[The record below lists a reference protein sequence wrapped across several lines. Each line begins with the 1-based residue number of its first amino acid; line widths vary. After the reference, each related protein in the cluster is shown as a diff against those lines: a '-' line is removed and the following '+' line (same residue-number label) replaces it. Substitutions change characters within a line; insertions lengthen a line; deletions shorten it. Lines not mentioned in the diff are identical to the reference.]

1 MTESFFSN
9 LTFSPI
15 ISYWYIFSFMI
26 LFFVFTLYSII
37 NSASGIIYRVLIF
50 ITLLIMISQPSL
62 KIEKRKI
69 EKDIITLVIDKTDSQ
84 KITDR
89 DKKVE
94 EVYENILNKISRFK
108 SLDILEVLIE
118 KGETTIQFGS
128 AENIKNKKLPKKKL
142 KNNEPNK
149 SNILSILENNI
160 NKIPSKRLSA
170 ILILTDGQIHD
181 INKNNLFDKYD
192 VPIYFLLVGN
202 KKINDK
208 RLSIIS
214 KPEFGYLDEESE
226 IIINLKDFLKSNEIK
241 TKLLIEQKNSKRE
254 IQVVNGADTSIK
266 INSLEPGENIIK
278 ISSKIRPNEL
288 STINNSK
295 IVKITGIRK
304 QLRVLLISGAPYN
317 GTRVWRNF
325 LKSDPSVELVHMT
338 VLRPPTKNDNTPVNE
353 LSLIPFP
360 TKELFEKKLNKFQ
373 LVIFDNFMGKN
384 VLNPIYF
391 QNILNFVDEG
401 GAILEITGPSYNS
414 NSSLFRTEIGK
425 ILPGI
430 PSGKVLVG
438 EYKPRLTE
446 IGKNHPV
453 TKNLFSDMKNYGSW
467 YQMNKIDELDDE
479 SITLLSGLNNKPL
492 LVIKKVNKGRIAQIY
507 SKNIWLWTKTGNDD
521 GGPYNKLIKNLAH
534 WLMKEPSL
542 EDSKL
547 KVAPQIEKKLLITK
561 NFLKEPKLMEIKIT
575 ITTPEGNRIEKKLK
589 KIKNNNYSEIF
600 EYQEEGLYVISDLNN
615 QVFVDTTSENN
626 LELNEIHLT
635 DEYLQSTEFSNI
647 FSKSLWIN
655 DNLVPK
661 FKEARVLDKR
671 NKDKNVF
678 FFLRNNNFTI
688 EGFENK
694 QLLNPVLY
702 FLILTI
708 LLYMCWKKESS

>member
-15 ISYWYIFSFMI
+15 ISYWYIFSFII

-37 NSASGIIYRVLIF
+37 NSASGILYRVLIF
-50 ITLLIMISQPSL
+50 VTLVIMISQPSL

-69 EKDIITLVIDKTDSQ
+69 EKDIITFVIDKTDSQ
-84 KITDR
+84 KIAER

-94 EVYENILNKISRFK
+94 EVYATILDEIGRFQ
-108 SLDILEVLIE
+108 SLDILEVRIKKE
-118 KGETTIQFGS
+118 ETTIQFGS
-128 AENIKNKKLPKKKL
+128 VQNIKNNKLPSKKLENK
-142 KNNEPNK
+142 ETNK

-181 INKNNLFDKYD
+181 INKNNFFDKYD
-192 VPIYFLLVGN
+192 VPVYFLLVGE

-226 IIINLKDFLKSNEIK
+226 IIVNLKDFLESNEMK
-241 TKLLIEQKNSKRE
+241 AKLLIEQKNSKRE
-254 IQVVNGADTSIK
+254 IQVVNGANTSIK
-266 INSLEPGENIIK
+266 INALEPGENIIK
-278 ISSKIRPNEL
+278 ISSNIRPNEL

-391 QNILNFVDEG
+391 QNILKFVDEG

-414 NSSLFRTEIGK
+414 KSSLFRTEIGK

-438 EYKPRLTE
+438 KYKPQLTE
-446 IGKNHPV
+446 IGKVHPV
-453 TKNLFSDMKNYGSW
+453 TKNLFSKTKNYGSW
-467 YQMNKIDELDDE
+467 YQMNKIDEIDDE

-547 KVAPQIEKKLLITK
+547 KVESQIEKKLLITK
-561 NFLKEPKLMEIKIT
+561 NFLKEPKFMEIKIT
-575 ITTPEGNRIEKKLK
+575 ITTPEGKVIEKILK
-589 KIKNNNYSEIF
+589 KIKNNYYSEIF
-600 EYQEEGLYVISDLNN
+600 DYQKEGLYVISDLNN
-615 QVFVDTTSENN
+615 QVVVDTSSENN

-635 DEYLQSTEFSNI
+635 DEYLQNIEFSNI

-655 DNLVPK
+655 NNSIPK
-661 FKEARVLDKR
+661 FKEVRVLDKI
-671 NKDKNVF
+671 NKDKNVL

-708 LLYMCWKKESS
+708 LLYMCWKRESS

>member
-15 ISYWYIFSFMI
+15 ISYWYIFSFII
-26 LFFVFTLYSII
+26 LFFIFTLYSII
-37 NSASGIIYRVLIF
+37 NSASGILYRVLIF
-50 ITLLIMISQPSL
+50 VTLVIMISQPSL

-84 KITDR
+84 KIAER

-94 EVYENILNKISRFK
+94 EVYATILNEIGRFQ
-108 SLDILEVLIE
+108 SLDILEVRIKKE
-118 KGETTIQFGS
+118 ETTIQFGS
-128 AENIKNKKLPKKKL
+128 VQNIKNNKLPSKKLENK
-142 KNNEPNK
+142 EPNK
-149 SNILSILENNI
+149 SNILSILEKNI

-181 INKNNLFDKYD
+181 INKNNFFDKYD
-192 VPIYFLLVGN
+192 VPVYFLLVGE

-226 IIINLKDFLKSNEIK
+226 IIVNLKDFLESNE
-241 TKLLIEQKNSKRE
+241 TKATLLIEQKNSKRE
-254 IQVVNGADTSIK
+254 IQVVNGANTSIK
-266 INSLEPGENIIK
+266 INALEPGENIIK

-391 QNILNFVDEG
+391 QNILKFVDEG

-414 NSSLFRTEIGK
+414 KSSLFRTEIGK

-438 EYKPRLTE
+438 KYKPQLTE
-446 IGKNHPV
+446 IGKVHPV
-453 TKNLFSDMKNYGSW
+453 TKNLFSKTKNYGSW
-467 YQMNKIDELDDE
+467 YQMNKIDEIDDE

-547 KVAPQIEKKLLITK
+547 KVESQIEKKLLITK
-561 NFLKEPKLMEIKIT
+561 NFLKEPKLMEIKII
-575 ITTPEGNRIEKKLK
+575 ITTPEGKVIEKILK
-589 KIKNNNYSEIF
+589 KIKKNYYSEIF

-615 QVFVDTTSENN
+615 QVVVDTSSENN

-635 DEYLQSTEFSNI
+635 DEYLQNIEFSNI

-655 DNLVPK
+655 NNSVPK
-661 FKEARVLDKR
+661 FKEARVLGKI
-671 NKDKNVF
+671 NKNKNVL

-708 LLYMCWKKESS
+708 LLYMCWKRESS

>member
-15 ISYWYIFSFMI
+15 VSHWYIFSFTI
-26 LFFVFTLYSII
+26 LFFAFTSYSII
-37 NSASGIIYRVLIF
+37 NSASGITYRVLIF
-50 ITLLIMISQPSL
+50 LTMIIMIAQPSF

-69 EKDIITLVIDKTDSQ
+69 EKDIITVVLDKTDSQ
-84 KITDR
+84 KITKRDR
-89 DKKVE
+89 KVE
-94 EVYENILNKISRFK
+94 KVYENILEEVSRFE
-108 SLDILEVLIE
+108 SLDILEVQIE
-118 KGETTIQFGS
+118 NENITTQFGS
-128 AENIKNKKLPKKKL
+128 VKNIKEKKLSRKKL

-160 NKIPSKRLSA
+160 NQIPSKRLSA

-181 INKNNLFDKYD
+181 LNRHNFFDKYD
-192 VPIYFLLVGN
+192 VPIYFLLIGD

-208 RLSIIS
+208 RVSIVS
-214 KPEFGYLDEESE
+214 KPEFGYLDEQSE
-226 IIINLKDFLKSNEIK
+226 IIVNLKDFLKTNEIK
-241 TKLLIEQKNSKRE
+241 TNLIIEQKSKKKE
-254 IQVVNGADTSIK
+254 IQVVNGADTNIK
-266 INSLEPGENIIK
+266 IDPLEPGENIIR
-278 ISSKIRPNEL
+278 ISSKIRPKEL

-304 QLRVLLISGAPYN
+304 KLRVLLISGAPYK

-360 TKELFEKKLNKFQ
+360 TKELFEKKLDKFQ
-373 LVIFDNFMGKN
+373 LIIFDNFEGKN
-384 VLNPIYF
+384 VLNPLYF

-414 NSSLFRTEIGK
+414 NFSLFKTEIGK

-430 PSGKVLVG
+430 PSGQVLVG
-438 EYKPRLTE
+438 KYKPKLTE
-446 IGKNHPV
+446 IGKIHPV
-453 TKNLFSDMKNYGSW
+453 TKNLFSERQNYGSW
-467 YQMNKIDELDDE
+467 YQMNKIDEIDEE
-479 SITLLSGLNNKPL
+479 SITLLSGIDNKPL
-492 LVIKKVNKGRIAQIY
+492 LVIKKINKGRIAQIY
-507 SKNIWLWTKTGNDD
+507 SKNIWLWTKTSNDE

-547 KVAPQIEKKLLITK
+547 KVESQIEKKLLISK
-561 NFLKEPKLMEIKIT
+561 KFLKKPKLKEIKIM
-575 ITTPEGNRIEKKLK
+575 ITTPNGKTVEKILK
-589 KIKNNNYSEIF
+589 KNIKNNYSEIF
-600 EYQEEGLYVISDLNN
+600 EYREKGIYIVSDLNN
-615 QVFVDTTSENN
+615 QVVVDTTSENG
-626 LELNEIHLT
+626 LELSEIHLT
-635 DEYLQSTEFSNI
+635 DEYLKSYEFSNI

-655 DNLVPK
+655 ESSVPTL
-661 FKEARVLDKR
+661 KEARILSKK
-671 NKDKNVF
+671 NKDKNFV

-694 QLLNPVLY
+694 QLLNPLFY
-702 FLILTI
+702 FSILMI
-708 LLYMCWKKESS
+708 LFYLCWKKEST

>member
-9 LTFSPI
+9 FTFSPI
-15 ISYWYIFSFMI
+15 VSHWYIFSFTI
-26 LFFVFTLYSII
+26 LFFVFTSYSII
-37 NSASGIIYRVLIF
+37 NSASGITYRVLIF
-50 ITLLIMISQPSL
+50 LTMIIMVAQPSF

-84 KITDR
+84 KIAER

-94 EVYENILNKISRFK
+94 EVYATILNEIGRFQ
-108 SLDILEVLIE
+108 SLDILEVRIKKE
-118 KGETTIQFGS
+118 ETTTRFGS
-128 AENIKNKKLPKKKL
+128 VQNINNNKLPIKKLENK
-142 KNNEPNK
+142 EPNK

-181 INKNNLFDKYD
+181 INKNNFFDKYD
-192 VPIYFLLVGN
+192 VPVYFLLVGE

-226 IIINLKDFLKSNEIK
+226 IIVNLKDFLESNEMK
-241 TKLLIEQKNSKRE
+241 ATLLIEQKNSKRE
-254 IQVVNGADTSIK
+254 IQAVNGANTSIK
-266 INSLEPGENIIK
+266 INALEPGENIIK

-391 QNILNFVDEG
+391 QNILKFVDEG

-414 NSSLFRTEIGK
+414 KSSLFRTEIGK

-438 EYKPRLTE
+438 KYKPQLTE
-446 IGKNHPV
+446 IGKVHPV
-453 TKNLFSDMKNYGSW
+453 TKNLFSKTKNYGSW
-467 YQMNKIDELDDE
+467 YQMNKIDEIDDE

-547 KVAPQIEKKLLITK
+547 KVESQNEKKLLISK
-561 NFLKEPKLMEIKIT
+561 NFLKEPKLVEIKII
-575 ITTPEGNRIEKKLK
+575 ITTPEGKVVEKILK
-589 KIKNNNYSEIF
+589 KIKNNYYSEIF
-600 EYQEEGLYVISDLNN
+600 EYQEEGLFVISDLNN
-615 QVFVDTTSENN
+615 QVVVDTSSENN

-635 DEYLQSTEFSNI
+635 DEYLQNIEFSNI

-655 DNLVPK
+655 NNSVPK
-661 FKEARVLDKR
+661 FKEARVLDKI
-671 NKDKNVF
+671 NKDKNVL

-708 LLYMCWKKESS
+708 LLYMCWKRESS

>member
-9 LTFSPI
+9 LTFSPV
-15 ISYWYIFSFMI
+15 ISYWYIFSFII

-50 ITLLIMISQPSL
+50 ITLVIMISQPSL

-108 SLDILEVLIE
+108 SLDILEVRIE
-118 KGETTIQFGS
+118 KGETTTQFGS

-192 VPIYFLLVGN
+192 VPLYFLLVGN

-241 TKLLIEQKNSKRE
+241 TKLLIEQKNSKKE

-295 IVKITGIRK
+295 IVKIAGIRK

-373 LVIFDNFMGKN
+373 LIIFDNFMGKN
-384 VLNPIYF
+384 VLNPVYF

-401 GAILEITGPSYNS
+401 GAILEITGPSYNT

-425 ILPGI
+425 ILPGV

-438 EYKPRLTE
+438 EYKPQLTE
-446 IGKNHPV
+446 IGKIHPV

-561 NFLKEPKLMEIKIT
+561 NFLKEPKLLEIKIT
-575 ITTPEGNRIEKKLK
+575 ITTPEGNTIEKKLK
-589 KIKNNNYSEIF
+589 RIKNNNYSEIF

-655 DNLVPK
+655 DNSVPK
-661 FKEARVLDKR
+661 FKEAKVLDKR
-671 NKDKNVF
+671 NKNKNVF

-694 QLLNPVLY
+694 QLLNPVFY

-708 LLYMCWKKESS
+708 LLYMCWKRESS

>member
-254 IQVVNGADTSIK
+254 IQVVNGANTSIK
-266 INSLEPGENIIK
+266 INALEPGENIIK

-414 NSSLFRTEIGK
+414 NSSLF
-425 ILPGI
+425 
-430 PSGKVLVG
+430 
-438 EYKPRLTE
+438 
-446 IGKNHPV
+446 
-453 TKNLFSDMKNYGSW
+453 
-467 YQMNKIDELDDE
+467 
-479 SITLLSGLNNKPL
+479 
-492 LVIKKVNKGRIAQIY
+492 
-507 SKNIWLWTKTGNDD
+507 
-521 GGPYNKLIKNLAH
+521 
-534 WLMKEPSL
+534 
-542 EDSKL
+542 
-547 KVAPQIEKKLLITK
+547 
-561 NFLKEPKLMEIKIT
+561 
-575 ITTPEGNRIEKKLK
+575 
-589 KIKNNNYSEIF
+589 
-600 EYQEEGLYVISDLNN
+600 
-615 QVFVDTTSENN
+615 
-626 LELNEIHLT
+626 
-635 DEYLQSTEFSNI
+635 
-647 FSKSLWIN
+647 
-655 DNLVPK
+655 
-661 FKEARVLDKR
+661 
-671 NKDKNVF
+671 
-678 FFLRNNNFTI
+678 
-688 EGFENK
+688 
-694 QLLNPVLY
+694 
-702 FLILTI
+702 
-708 LLYMCWKKESS
+708 